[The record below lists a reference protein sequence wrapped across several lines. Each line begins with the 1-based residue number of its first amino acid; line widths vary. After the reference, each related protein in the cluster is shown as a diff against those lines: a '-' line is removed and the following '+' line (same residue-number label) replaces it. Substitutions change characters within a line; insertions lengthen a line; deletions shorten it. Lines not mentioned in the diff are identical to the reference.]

1 MDTHAYLGRASSLF
15 SPFRSLSFRF
25 CFIQHGEIP
34 VQGGIRIAKP
44 CLALQQPRCAFRGY
58 HPDIK
63 PLLAHWFNALAVSIP
78 AGDIPW
84 PLSPEAIDAEY
95 ERCTKR
101 DDRVDF
107 IIYERESCTGYLGHP
122 FQKIVTQ
129 GL

>member
-1 MDTHAYLGRASSLF
+1 MEATNHSPIVMLTGERVLLG
-15 SPFRSLSFRF
+15 P
-25 CFIQHGEIP
+25 
-34 VQGGIRIAKP
+34 
-44 CLALQQPRCAFRGY
+44 Y

-122 FQKIVTQ
+122 FQKSVTQ